1 MKTPVRFFPLLIAIL
16 MASFAVETRAASSLP
31 AEIAPLKSAFKSAR
45 PIWPEARE
53 KEKNLFVGFR
63 ASFTAS
69 EGVAPVTLRMAGSSL
84 YRVALNGRFVGH
96 GPARGPHGFYRQDEW
111 DLRPHLKPGENLL
124 AVEVAGYNVNSYYL
138 LDQPAFLQAEIVC
151 EGRVLASTAGE
162 GVPFEAAV
170 LSYHRQKV
178 QRYSFQRPFVEVYRL
193 TPGFDAWRTDPKAEF
208 QVVTCTVAPEKAI
221 LSRGVPYPA
230 FHLRPA
236 VWQVAAGRIESL
248 GDVKDIWK
256 DRSLVNI
263 GPQLG
268 GYPESEL
275 EIVPTIELQKIKSL
289 PTAQIDKPLSADE
302 TLRIEAGEYSI
313 LDFGTNLTGFPG
325 AAIRCERKT
334 RVYLT
339 FDEILSQGDVDFKRL
354 GCASVLTWDLEP
366 GEYRVEAFEPYTM
379 RYVKLI
385 SLDSA
390 VEVRGVTLREMAN
403 PDVHQAQFSSSDP
416 GLNKLFEAARETYRQ
431 NAPDVFTDCP
441 SRERAGWLC
450 DSFFTARVAFDF
462 SGAADIERAFIQNY
476 ALPEKFDFLPDG
488 MLPMCYPADH
498 NDGVYIPN
506 WALWLVVELDEYAAR
521 SGDRGLVEAMEP
533 KVMNLFKFFEKYRNS
548 DGLLEKLPS
557 WVFVEWSKAN
567 ELVQDVNYPSNMLY
581 AGALDAAA
589 RLYGR
594 EELSRQAAQ
603 IRDTIHKQSFDGEFF
618 VDNAMRKNDK
628 LEITRNRTEVC
639 QYYAFFFGVATPE
652 SHAPLWEKLLK
663 GFGPDRQT
671 QGGYPEIHPANA
683 FIGNYL
689 RLELLSRYGQVPQL
703 LNESKGYLLKM
714 ANQTGTL
721 WEHDKT
727 VASCNHGF
735 ASHVAHVLVRDV
747 LGLYRVDTQQ
757 KAITLRFSNLPL
769 DWCAATLPVAG
780 GFVRLEWQKNEG
792 RIEYKLDLP
801 SGYRVQVESG
811 TGIESV
817 RKP

>member
-1 MKTPVRFFPLLIAIL
+1 
-16 MASFAVETRAASSLP
+16 
-31 AEIAPLKSAFKSAR
+31 
-45 PIWPEARE
+45 
-53 KEKNLFVGFR
+53 
-63 ASFTAS
+63 
-69 EGVAPVTLRMAGSSL
+69 
-84 YRVALNGRFVGH
+84 
-96 GPARGPHGFYRQDEW
+96 
-111 DLRPHLKPGENLL
+111 
-124 AVEVAGYNVNSYYL
+124 
-138 LDQPAFLQAEIVC
+138 
-151 EGRVLASTAGE
+151 
-162 GVPFEAAV
+162 
-170 LSYHRQKV
+170 
-178 QRYSFQRPFVEVYRL
+178 
-193 TPGFDAWRTDPKAEF
+193 
-208 QVVTCTVAPEKAI
+208 
-221 LSRGVPYPA
+221 
-230 FHLRPA
+230 
-236 VWQVAAGRIESL
+236 
-248 GDVKDIWK
+248 
-256 DRSLVNI
+256 
-263 GPQLG
+263 
-268 GYPESEL
+268 
-275 EIVPTIELQKIKSL
+275 
-289 PTAQIDKPLSADE
+289 
-302 TLRIEAGEYSI
+302 
-313 LDFGTNLTGFPG
+313 
-325 AAIRCERKT
+325 
-334 RVYLT
+334 
-339 FDEILSQGDVDFKRL
+339 
-354 GCASVLTWDLEP
+354 
-366 GEYRVEAFEPYTM
+366 
-379 RYVKLI
+379 
-385 SLDSA
+385 
-390 VEVRGVTLREMAN
+390 
-403 PDVHQAQFSSSDP
+403 
-416 GLNKLFEAARETYRQ
+416 
-431 NAPDVFTDCP
+431 
-441 SRERAGWLC
+441 
-450 DSFFTARVAFDF
+450 
-462 SGAADIERAFIQNY
+462 
-476 ALPEKFDFLPDG
+476 
-488 MLPMCYPADH
+488 
-498 NDGVYIPN
+498 
-506 WALWLVVELDEYAAR
+506 
-521 SGDRGLVEAMEP
+521 
-533 KVMNLFKFFEKYRNS
+533 
-548 DGLLEKLPS
+548 LPS

-780 GFVRLEWQKNEG
+780 GFVRLEWQKTEG